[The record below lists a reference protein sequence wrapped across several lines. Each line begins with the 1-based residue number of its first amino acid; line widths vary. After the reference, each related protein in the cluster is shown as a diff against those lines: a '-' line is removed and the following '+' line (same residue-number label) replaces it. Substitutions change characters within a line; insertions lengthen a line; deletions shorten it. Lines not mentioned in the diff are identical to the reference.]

1 MKSFYEFKNQTE
13 TSSDLYMYGD
23 IVSEN
28 TPDWWTGEVSETATD
43 LKTFKEAVDGL
54 GEGSTLN
61 IYINSGGGSVF
72 AASTMVSM
80 LKRAR
85 ERGAKII
92 THIDGLAASAA
103 SFFPMASDECHI
115 YSNSMLMMHKPLSFM
130 WGYYNSTE
138 LKKLE
143 DELNAIEDGVLIPLY
158 EGKSKDL
165 SHQQIKN
172 LVAAETW
179 MNAQQMADTFN
190 GFILHEEE
198 KQAVACV
205 SKCFDRYL
213 NTPAAYL
220 KPQSNPV
227 PNASPDYSEFE
238 NKLKNISKKGD

>member
-1 MKSFYEFKNQTE
+1 MFYEFKNQTE
-13 TSSDLYMYGD
+13 ISTDLYIYGD
-23 IVSEN
+23 IVAEN
-28 TPDWWTGEVSETATD
+28 SPDWWTGEVSETATD
-43 LKTFKEAVDGL
+43 LKMFKEAVDGL

-92 THIDGLAASAA
+92 TYIDGLAASAA

-115 YSNSMLMMHKPLSFM
+115 YQNSMLMIHKPLSMLF
-130 WGYYNSTE
+130 GYYNSSE

-143 DELNAIEDGVLIPLY
+143 DELNAIEDGVLIPMY
-158 EGKSKDL
+158 ENKCKEL
-165 SHQQIKN
+165 SHQQVKN

-179 MNAQQMADTFN
+179 LNSQQIVETFN

-205 SKCFDRYL
+205 SKCLSRYL
-213 NTPAAYL
+213 NTPAAFL
-220 KPQSNPV
+220 TPEKSNKPIQT
-227 PNASPDYSEFE
+227 PDYSDFE
-238 NKLKNISKKGD
+238 NKLKSIKKEG

>member
-1 MKSFYEFKNQTE
+1 
-13 TSSDLYMYGD
+13 
-23 IVSEN
+23 
-28 TPDWWTGEVSETATD
+28 
-43 LKTFKEAVDGL
+43 
-54 GEGSTLN
+54 
-61 IYINSGGGSVF
+61 
-72 AASTMVSM
+72 
-80 LKRAR
+80 
-85 ERGAKII
+85 
-92 THIDGLAASAA
+92 
-103 SFFPMASDECHI
+103 
-115 YSNSMLMMHKPLSFM
+115 M

-220 KPQSNPV
+220 KPQSNPA